1 MSSPS
6 NYFPGT
12 LSMSVQDRS
21 KLLMQRM
28 KDVIEGAELIRQEC
42 NRIRN
47 EMLTLGVEPD
57 VQMLS
62 LLSHLQIDVV
72 ALRLKFG
79 YMTGLKGEEL
89 EALLQQ
95 MRNPAVR
102 MDNEDPA

>member
-1 MSSPS
+1 MGSP

-12 LSMSVQDRS
+12 LGMTTQDRS

-28 KDVIEGAELIRQEC
+28 RDVISGAELIRQEC

-57 VQMLS
+57 EHILS
-62 LLSHLQIDVV
+62 LLSHLQIDLVH
-72 ALRLKFG
+72 LRVKYG
-79 YMTGLKGEEL
+79 RMTGLKGEEL
-89 EALLQQ
+89 NQLLAQLA
-95 MRNPAVR
+95 NPAVR